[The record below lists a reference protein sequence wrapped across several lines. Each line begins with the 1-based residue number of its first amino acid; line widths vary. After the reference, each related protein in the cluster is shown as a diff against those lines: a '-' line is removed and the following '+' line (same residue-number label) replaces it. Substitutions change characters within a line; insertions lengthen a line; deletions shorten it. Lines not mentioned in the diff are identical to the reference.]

1 MMDPVEHAKE
11 MWHKSFFQAMH
22 EAQVE
27 RLKKRI
33 ETAWGPTMDKAADA
47 AVESFGKFWQSM
59 LLQAEAKKEFEAKLQ
74 KIFSESG
81 KR

>member
-1 MMDPVEHAKE
+1 MDPIEISMR

-33 ETAWGPTMDKAADA
+33 ESAFGPTMDKAADA
-47 AVESFGKFWQSM
+47 AIESFGKTWQSM
-59 LLQAEAKKEFEAKLQ
+59 LLQSEGQKEFASKLQ
-74 KIFSESG
+74 KIYSETS
-81 KR
+81 RR